1 MRDGLL
7 VRNPAKD
14 RARRRI
20 VGRSAL
26 PMAAPESPRDFA
38 LPDVHT
44 LSRLVEEA
52 VQRGGHQAWGDC
64 VMILATTALRI
75 SEVAGLHVVDVDLQ
89 RGLLTVRRQTYPGR
103 GGHQGDQGPPPAFG
117 TNHRAAPRDAGA
129 TDGGQGQGCSSASR
143 SSWRGDHDC
152 YPARCDAVGRV
163 G

>member
-7 VRNPAKD
+7 VRNTAKD

-75 SEVAGLHVVDVDLQ
+75 SEVAG
-89 RGLLTVRRQTYPGR
+89 RIWLTSTSNV
-103 GGHQGDQGPPPAFG
+103 
-117 TNHRAAPRDAGA
+117 
-129 TDGGQGQGCSSASR
+129 GC
-143 SSWRGDHDC
+143 
-152 YPARCDAVGRV
+152 
-163 G
+163 